1 MEGTVTGEMIVEGP
15 LTERS
20 ANEKTVVEGTIN
32 KKLEID

>member
-20 ANEKTVVEGTIN
+20 ANEKTVVG
-32 KKLEID
+32 KKKKKTL